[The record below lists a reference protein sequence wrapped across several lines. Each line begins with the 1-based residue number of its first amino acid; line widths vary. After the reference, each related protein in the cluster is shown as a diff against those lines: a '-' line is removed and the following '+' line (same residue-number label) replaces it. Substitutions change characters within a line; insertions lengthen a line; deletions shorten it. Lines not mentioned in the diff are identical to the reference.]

1 MAVSADEVSTD
12 EKQTP
17 VVPEMTP
24 ERQARIDKA
33 KAFCIEAA
41 QLCADLKCDD
51 VKVLDVTTV
60 SPMCDFFLI
69 ATGGS
74 PRQMRSV
81 AGEVAELAAEHN
93 LYPIN
98 PTKRHEGDER
108 WIALDLVDVVAHVLA
123 DEAREFYDLDNLWGD
138 APEVKWFD
146 PDRKPRAAT
155 VTTTTVSEH

>member
-1 MAVSADEVSTD
+1 MAVSAEDST
-12 EKQTP
+12 QTKETS
-17 VVPEMTP
+17 VPGLTP
-24 ERQARIDKA
+24 ERRERIEKA
-33 KAFCIEAA
+33 QAFCIEAA
-41 QLCADLKCDD
+41 NLCADLKCDD
-51 VKVLDVTTV
+51 VKVLDVATV

-81 AGEVAELAAEHN
+81 AGQIADLAAEHD

-146 PDRKPRAAT
+146 PDRKRPPT
-155 VTTTTVSEH
+155 VTTTTVTEPHNS